1 MILSPSPSAA
11 SLGEGHT
18 AGLFVPGA
26 QPASSSPTR
35 IHQLTISPKQL
46 QVGPAQRFEDDP
58 RSKCLKRFISLFSG
72 PPWFPFQLLCL
83 LIETIA

>member
-35 IHQLTISPKQL
+35 IHQLLALNSCKLDPPK
-46 QVGPAQRFEDDP
+46 G
-58 RSKCLKRFISLFSG
+58 SKMIPDLSV
-72 PPWFPFQLLCL
+72 
-83 LIETIA
+83 